1 MANNIE
7 KQLKEISE
15 RLEQGVKEIF
25 TSERYTE
32 YLNTM
37 SKFHN
42 YSFNNTLLIT
52 MQKPEATLVAGYQAW
67 QKKFNRQVKRGEKG
81 IQIIAPAPFKEK
93 QEIEK
98 TDPETGEIVIGKDG
112 QPETEVVERVI
123 TKFRVTTVFDVSQ
136 TTGEPIPEFEVSEL
150 EGDVLIYHDFMESLK
165 MVAPVPI
172 RFIEIDGEAKGF
184 YQLVDKYIAIQPG
197 MSEAQTMKT
206 AVHETAHA
214 VLHDRDQMEAEGIVK
229 DQLTREVEAESV
241 AYVVCNHFGLDTSE
255 YSFSYIASWSSGK
268 NMKELRASMD
278 TIRKTSADM
287 IGQIEEKLKELQIE
301 RAEQEADV
309 VEQTEEMSAMQYAE
323 QTINRLEQERT
334 IFSNDQRNLIVNFA
348 YKLDD
353 REATEKLAENLA
365 ESILDG
371 NREAV
376 LKLIGEAEKQIES
389 LPDSMIGL
397 SELHEAGFYSESML
411 PLTRERAVELHHE
424 GVTVYGLTG
433 AVGVQE
439 QLQRIMNLELDILQ
453 HDGLFGVTKFEWE
466 NYRKSLE
473 TVMTPEEKAKIKETL
488 LLESDGNRYGI
499 YQINSGQEERGYQ
512 FLSLETAKEMG
523 FTVDGKD
530 YQMVYSERLRDA
542 TTLDNLFER
551 FNIERPNDFTG
562 HSMSVSDVIIMNRG
576 GRLAAYYVDSFG
588 FTELPDFVAQRAEML
603 NDNPV
608 KAYPEVYIGTLEKAM
623 QERNVDAYLD
633 SRKLN
638 IDCKNAIEQ
647 AIAEGFDGM
656 RLNPD
661 VAVGVIEKYGEERV
675 AFVLANTLK
684 QLSYDGRFSD
694 GNKRWADGI
703 DIPENISR
711 GMDLNRDYIVGS
723 HPAVLNGFIDMAR
736 KEIRTRKLE
745 EVLGVKNQHITETT
759 RGYEAEGHT
768 GTWYA
773 MDMKT
778 YHGERFFQM
787 RSEEYGQDVADIIIS
802 ENGTLVAEDIWHGFD
817 EGAREAISEYLEE
830 KGATVYDLMNIPD
843 QATVILADGTV
854 MKITEQQT
862 ISKDTWE
869 PTLTGQNLQGEEQ
882 KFSFF
887 EIHKVR
893 EKNSIDLK
901 MPENHYIDQYYVIE
915 DLAVKGGLKIERY
928 KDLGAALGAYYS
940 LPNHKMKALGIE
952 NTAPL
957 RGSLDF
963 IQCKNGIDTLIY
975 DCQEVE
981 GWLNPQIY
989 NTFKEIG
996 NSLAGHYTEI
1006 AYQIGEQYFTIQTVE
1021 DGYDYTFY
1029 DKDYLELDGGVYDDP
1044 TISISEAMEN
1054 ILEEEGLSVEDAK
1067 VMNYESLEVKTEHA
1081 EKEHI
1086 VQTLLEQNCPESI
1099 FDGYDREA
1107 AMKNYEGI
1115 TVQFAEAKT
1124 YLTVQPTEEGYAY
1137 IFYDADLHE
1146 VVSGEHDHL
1155 DDSIQE
1161 ATYEI
1166 LKKEGME
1173 KEVCVKVDDAE
1184 FREKLTSNAKALL
1197 ENGVT
1202 RKTSELGR
1210 CEAALNGMNRAE
1222 VEYDVL
1228 AHTRAVLEEMGLE
1241 NEVTLIGARVYG
1253 SRSRD
1258 DMYREDSDLDVVLS
1272 YRGNLREDSFFD
1284 KLNSYGMAIAG
1295 IKVDINPISEERIT
1309 LAEYIKESEAYLDQQ
1324 EIKKLA
1330 VDLDNF
1336 SYEYDT
1342 YEYKDTVENR
1352 DEQVEK
1358 ITEDIL
1364 HRETAGLKD
1373 WLTEVSKESNID
1385 SDVITARSLLSRL
1398 ENAETLSIFTRPL
1411 EQEQTEATITFYV
1424 AECMEFPV
1432 MGEYHENLTLEEALH
1447 IYETIPAERMNG
1459 IKGVGFELHDGSD
1472 YDGPYDLM
1480 RLGKVDREG
1489 VEMIKHYKESPLVQ
1503 KAMDDVEKYFARKQ
1517 ELTKR
1522 TEQAVGDKPVQKEN
1536 VSQPKS
1542 RKESV
1547 LQALRERQAKIKEQE
1562 QTATKEKSRTHKKGE
1577 VSL

>member
-1 MANNIE
+1 MANRE
-7 KQLKEISE
+7 EQLKQITEQ
-15 RLEQGVKEIF
+15 LEQGVAEIF
-25 TSERYTE
+25 TSEKYTE

-37 SKFHN
+37 AKFHN
-42 YSFNNTLLIT
+42 YSFNNTLLIA

-206 AVHETAHA
+206 VVHETAHA

-278 TIRKTSADM
+278 TIRKTSADI

-376 LKLIGEAEKQIES
+376 LNLIGEAEEQIDS

-411 PLTRERAVELHHE
+411 PLTRERAVELHHK

-433 AVGVQE
+433 AVGGQE
-439 QLQRIMNLELDILQ
+439 QSQRVMDLELDILQ
-453 HDGLFGVTKFEWE
+453 HDGLFGVTKFEWK
-466 NYRKSLE
+466 NYRRSQE

-488 LLESDGNRYGI
+488 LLESDGKRYGI

-576 GRLAAYYVDSFG
+576 GRLTAYYVDSFG
-588 FTELPDFVAQRAEML
+588 FTELPDFVAQRVEML
-603 NDNPV
+603 NANSV
-608 KAYPEVYIGTLEKAM
+608 KAYPDVYMGTLENAM
-623 QERNVDAYLD
+623 QERNIDAYLD

-647 AIAEGFDGM
+647 AITENFDGM
-656 RLNPD
+656 SLIPD
-661 VAVGVIEKYGEERV
+661 TATGVIEKYGEERV

-703 DIPENISR
+703 DVPENISR

-787 RSEEYGQDVADIIIS
+787 RNEEYGQDVADIIVS

-830 KGATVYDLMNIPD
+830 NGAMVYDLIDLPD

-854 MKITEQQT
+854 MKIMEQQP
-862 ISKDTWE
+862 ISTDTWE
-869 PTLTGQNLQGEEQ
+869 PTLTGQNLRGEEQ

-893 EKNSIDLK
+893 ENNGIDLK

-915 DLAVKGGLKIERY
+915 DLAAKGGMKIERY

-957 RGSLDF
+957 RGILDF

-975 DCQEVE
+975 DCQKVE

-996 NSLAGHYTEI
+996 NSLEVHDTEI
-1006 AYQIGEQYFTIQTVE
+1006 AYQIGERYFTIQTVE

-1029 DKDYLELDGGVYDDP
+1029 DKNYLELDGGVYDDP

-1258 DMYREDSDLDVVLS
+1258 DLYCEDSDLDVVLS

-1503 KAMDDVEKYFARKQ
+1503 KAMDDVEKYFARNQ

-1522 TEQAVGDKPVQKEN
+1522 TEQAVGDKPIQKEN
-1536 VSQPKS
+1536 VSHPKS

>member
-1 MANNIE
+1 MANRE
-7 KQLKEISE
+7 EQLKQITEQ
-15 RLEQGVKEIF
+15 LEQGVAEIF
-25 TSERYTE
+25 TSEKYTE

-37 SKFHN
+37 AKFHN
-42 YSFNNTLLIT
+42 YSFNNTLLIA

-150 EGDVLIYHDFMESLK
+150 EGDVLIYHDFMEALK
-165 MVAPVPI
+165 TVAPVPI

-376 LKLIGEAEKQIES
+376 LNLIGEAEEQIDN
-389 LPDSMIGL
+389 LPDLMIGL

-433 AVGVQE
+433 AVGGQE
-439 QLQRIMNLELDILQ
+439 QSQRVMDLELDILQ
-453 HDGLFGVTKFEWE
+453 HEGLFGVTKFEWK
-466 NYRKSLE
+466 NYRRSQE

-488 LLESDGNRYGI
+488 LLESDGKRYGI

-576 GRLAAYYVDSFG
+576 GRLTAYYVDSFG
-588 FTELPDFVAQRAEML
+588 FTELPDFVAQRVEML
-603 NDNPV
+603 NANSV
-608 KAYPEVYIGTLEKAM
+608 KAYPDVYMGTLENAM
-623 QERNVDAYLD
+623 QERNIDAYLD

-647 AIAEGFDGM
+647 AITENFDGM
-656 RLNPD
+656 SLTPD
-661 VAVGVIEKYGEERV
+661 TATGVIEKYGEERV

-703 DIPENISR
+703 DVPENISR
-711 GMDLNRDYIVGS
+711 GIDLNRDYIVSS

-736 KEIRTRKLE
+736 NEIRTRKLE
-745 EVLGVKNQHITETT
+745 EMLGVKNQHITENT
-759 RGYEAEGHT
+759 RGYEADGHT

-773 MDMKT
+773 VDMKT

-787 RSEEYGQDVADIIIS
+787 RSEEYGQEVADIIVS

-830 KGATVYDLMNIPD
+830 KGATVYDLMNISD

-893 EKNSIDLK
+893 EKNGIDLK

-915 DLAVKGGLKIERY
+915 DLAAKGGMKIERY

-975 DCQEVE
+975 DCQKVE

-996 NSLAGHYTEI
+996 NSLEVHDTEI
-1006 AYQIGEQYFTIQTVE
+1006 AYQIGERYFTIQTVE

-1258 DMYREDSDLDVVLS
+1258 GLYCEDSDLDVVLS

-1336 SYEYDT
+1336 SYGYDT

-1352 DEQVEK
+1352 DEQIEK

-1522 TEQAVGDKPVQKEN
+1522 TEQAIGDKPIQKEN
-1536 VSQPKS
+1536 VSHPKS

>member
-1 MANNIE
+1 MANRE
-7 KQLKEISE
+7 EQLKQITEQ
-15 RLEQGVKEIF
+15 LEQGVAEIF
-25 TSERYTE
+25 TSEKYTE

-37 SKFHN
+37 AKFHN
-42 YSFNNTLLIT
+42 YSFNNTLLIA

-81 IQIIAPAPFKEK
+81 IQIIAPAPYKEK

-112 QPETEVVERVI
+112 QPETEVIERVI

-150 EGDVLIYHDFMESLK
+150 EGDILIYHDFMEALK
-165 MVAPVPI
+165 RVAPVPI
-172 RFIEIDGEAKGF
+172 RFLEIDGEAKGF

-287 IGQIEEKLKELQIE
+287 IGQIEEKLKELQVE
-301 RAEQEADV
+301 RPEQEVTA
-309 VEQTEEMSAMQYAE
+309 VEQIEELSAMQYAE

-348 YKLDD
+348 YRLDN
-353 REATEKLAENLA
+353 REATEKLAESLA

-376 LKLIGEAEKQIES
+376 LKLIGEAEKQIDS

-433 AVGVQE
+433 AVGGQE

-466 NYRKSLE
+466 NYRRSQE
-473 TVMTPEEKAKIKETL
+473 TIMTPEEKAKIKETL
-488 LLESDGNRYGI
+488 LLESDGKRYGI

-576 GRLAAYYVDSFG
+576 GRLTAYYVDSFG
-588 FTELPDFVAQRAEML
+588 FTELPDFVAQRVEML
-603 NDNPV
+603 NANSV
-608 KAYPEVYIGTLEKAM
+608 KAYPDVYMGTLENAM
-623 QERNVDAYLD
+623 QERNIDAYLD

-647 AIAEGFDGM
+647 AITENFDGM
-656 RLNPD
+656 SLTPD
-661 VAVGVIEKYGEERV
+661 TATGVIEKYGEERV

-703 DIPENISR
+703 DVPENISR
-711 GMDLNRDYIVGS
+711 GIDLNRDYIVSS

-736 KEIRTRKLE
+736 NEIRTRKLE
-745 EVLGVKNQHITETT
+745 EMLGVKNQHITENT
-759 RGYEAEGHT
+759 RGYEADGHT

-773 MDMKT
+773 VDMKT

-787 RSEEYGQDVADIIIS
+787 RSEEYDQEVADIIVS

-893 EKNSIDLK
+893 EKNGIDLK

-975 DCQEVE
+975 DCQKVE

-996 NSLAGHYTEI
+996 NSLEVHDTEI
-1006 AYQIGEQYFTIQTVE
+1006 AYQIGERYFTIQTVE

-1184 FREKLTSNAKALL
+1184 FREKLISNAKALL
-1197 ENGVT
+1197 ENGIT

-1241 NEVTLIGARVYG
+1241 NEVTLIGVRVYG

-1258 DMYREDSDLDVVLS
+1258 DLYCEDSDLDVVLS

-1336 SYEYDT
+1336 SYEYDI

-1373 WLTEVSKESNID
+1373 WLTEVAKESNVD

-1398 ENAETLSIFTRPL
+1398 ENAETYSVFTRQS
-1411 EQEQTEATITFYV
+1411 EQELTEATITFYV

-1432 MGEYHENLTLEEALH
+1432 MGEYHENLTLEEALQ

-1489 VEMIKHYKESPLVQ
+1489 VEIIRHYKESPLVQ
-1503 KAMDDVEKYFARKQ
+1503 KAMDDVEKYFAQKQ
-1517 ELTKR
+1517 ELTKS
-1522 TEQAVGDKPVQKEN
+1522 TEQTVGDKSVQKEN
-1536 VSQPKS
+1536 GSQPKS

-1547 LQALRERQAKIKEQE
+1547 LQALRERQVKIKEQE
-1562 QTATKEKSRTHKKGE
+1562 QNAAKEKSRTHKKGE

>member
-1 MANNIE
+1 MANRE
-7 KQLKEISE
+7 EQLKQITEQ
-15 RLEQGVKEIF
+15 LEQGVAEIF
-25 TSERYTE
+25 TSEKYTE

-42 YSFNNTLLIT
+42 YSFNNTLLIA

-81 IQIIAPAPFKEK
+81 IQIIAPAPYKEK

-98 TDPETGEIVIGKDG
+98 TDPDTGEIVIGEDG

-123 TKFRVTTVFDVSQ
+123 TRFRVTTVFDVSQ
-136 TTGEPIPEFEVSEL
+136 TTGEPIPELEVSEL

-278 TIRKTSADM
+278 TIRKTSVDM

-376 LKLIGEAEKQIES
+376 LNLIGEAEEQIES

-397 SELHEAGFYSESML
+397 SELHEAGFYLESML

-424 GVTVYGLTG
+424 GVMVYGLTG
-433 AVGVQE
+433 AVGGQE
-439 QLQRIMNLELDILQ
+439 QSQRIMNLELDILQ
-453 HDGLFGVTKFEWE
+453 HDGLFGVTKFEWK
-466 NYRKSLE
+466 NYRRSQE

-488 LLESDGNRYGI
+488 LLESDGKRYGI

-576 GRLAAYYVDSFG
+576 GRLTAYYVDSFG

-603 NDNPV
+603 NANSV
-608 KAYPEVYIGTLEKAM
+608 KAYPDVYMGTLENAM
-623 QERNVDAYLD
+623 QERNIDAYLD

-647 AIAEGFDGM
+647 AITENFDGM
-656 RLNPD
+656 SLTPD
-661 VAVGVIEKYGEERV
+661 TATGVIEKYGEERV

-684 QLSYDGRFSD
+684 QLSYDGKFSD

-703 DIPENISR
+703 DVPENISR
-711 GMDLNRDYIVGS
+711 GIDLNRDYIVSS

-736 KEIRTRKLE
+736 NEIRTRKLE
-745 EVLGVKNQHITETT
+745 EMLGVKNQHITENT
-759 RGYEAEGHT
+759 RGYEADGHT

-773 MDMKT
+773 VDMKM

-787 RSEEYGQDVADIIIS
+787 RSEEYGQEVADIIVS

-830 KGATVYDLMNIPD
+830 KGATVYDLMNISD

-893 EKNSIDLK
+893 EKNGIDLK

-975 DCQEVE
+975 DCQKVE

-996 NSLAGHYTEI
+996 NSLEVHDTEI
-1006 AYQIGEQYFTIQTVE
+1006 AYQIGERYFTIQTVE

-1258 DMYREDSDLDVVLS
+1258 DLYCEDSDLDVVLS

-1295 IKVDINPISEERIT
+1295 IKVDINPISKERIT

-1522 TEQAVGDKPVQKEN
+1522 TEQAVGDKPIQKEN
-1536 VSQPKS
+1536 VSHPKS